1 MKRNE
6 SSKKLYLL
14 ILIISSITSYIILSI
29 DKSEVFSYIY
39 EENRYYL
46 LDTVRLI
53 YLVSLIFIFILIY
66 YASFYMISERKND
79 IGLLMAEGLGQ
90 KKLFILL
97 FKYSLKNLLKAN
109 LLGLSLS
116 VLINEFINLLTVK
129 VLSLGLTFHNFS
141 LSFKAIILT
150 LSISLFLNSLSIYTI
165 VRDFYKKNPDEIF
178 RGEIRSR
185 SDSFLF
191 LALVLFLLGTILNYD
206 YFWEDLLAR
215 LSLISIFLLILFFI
229 LSKILQK
236 TSGKNL
242 IVRKSLSLTFKK
254 DKASLLFTSFMLIVG
269 TLILSYTILTSMASR
284 NALER
289 PADFTLYD
297 SKEKID
303 ILSKDQDMAQMIG
316 EIYPVFG
323 YEYWDIDSDELNN
336 LVKANIS
343 LDRQSKNE
351 FYFEPGFLLRE
362 SSFENIYKIEADLGD
377 DEAIVLAKSEN
388 EKYALEETLAK
399 KDSSLIIGGKN
410 YRIRNIVKSNKI
422 FSNDVIGLASM
433 VVVND
438 KVYDSLIAIRKPFA
452 YNINLSKEFV
462 NSFGFSKGSDMLRE
476 AFIKGGYKYE
486 SYIWQAKNA
495 ILQITE
501 NLYTY
506 FYLSLIFILAGLSF
520 FTIRIFILFEKS
532 KEKLTIL
539 SLMGQDMDEIRSI
552 IKKEYTTLF
561 LTVGFASLFLSVIL
575 FMNLPFT
582 MNIFLKLKLRKII
595 GTLALISLAFLIL
608 IGLFLRFIIRMCY
621 ERIVNYEED
630 FNNWRWQKPL
640 KWIKGIFG
648 KQGLWSCQCR

>member
-1 MKRNE
+1 MKRSQ

-97 FKYSLKNLLKAN
+97 FKDSLKDLLRAN
-109 LLGLSLS
+109 ILGLSIS
-116 VLINEFINLLTVK
+116 IFINEFINLLTVK

-141 LSFKAIILT
+141 LSFKALILT
-150 LSISLFLNSLSIYTI
+150 IAISIFLNILSIYTI

-191 LALVLFLLGTILNYD
+191 LALVLFLLGTFLNYD
-206 YFWEDLLAR
+206 YFWEDLLVL

-254 DKASLLFTSFMLIVG
+254 DKASLLFTSFMLILG
-269 TLILSYTILTSMASR
+269 TLILAYTILTSIASR

-362 SSFENIYKIEADLGD
+362 SSFENIYQIEADLGD
-377 DEAIVLAKSEN
+377 DEAIVLAKTEN

-399 KDSSLIIGGKN
+399 KDSSIMIGGKN
-410 YRIRNIVKSNKI
+410 YRVRKLIKSNKI

-438 KVYDSLIAIRKPFA
+438 KVYDSLISKKEPFA
-452 YNINLSKEFV
+452 YNINLSKDFV
-462 NSFGFSKGSDMLRE
+462 NSFGFSKGSDMLRQ
-476 AFIKGGYKYE
+476 AFIDGGYKYE

-495 ILQITE
+495 ISQITE

-532 KEKLTIL
+532 KEKLRIL
-539 SLMGQDMDEIRSI
+539 SLMGQDMEEIRAI
-552 IKKEYTTLF
+552 IRKEYTTLF
-561 LTVGFASLFLSVIL
+561 LTVGLVSIIVSILLFTKI
-575 FMNLPFT
+575 PYT
-582 MNIFLKLKLRKII
+582 MNIFFKLKLSKII
-595 GTLALISLAFLIL
+595 GSLALISMALLLL
-608 IGLFLRFIIRMCY
+608 IGLFLRFILRMSY
-621 ERIVNYEED
+621 ERILNYEED
-630 FNNWRWQKPL
+630 FNN
-640 KWIKGIFG
+640 
-648 KQGLWSCQCR
+648 

>member
-53 YLVSLIFIFILIY
+53 YLISLIFIFILIY
-66 YASFYMISERKND
+66 YASFYLISERKND

-90 KKLFILL
+90 KKLFKLL
-97 FKYSLKNLLKAN
+97 FKDSLKDLMRAN
-109 LLGLSLS
+109 ILGLSIS
-116 VLINEFINLLTVK
+116 IFINEFINLLTVK

-150 LSISLFLNSLSIYTI
+150 LVISLFLNILSIYTI
-165 VRDFYKKNPDEIF
+165 VRDFYKKDPDEIF

-206 YFWEDLLAR
+206 YFWEDLLVL
-215 LSLISIFLLILFFI
+215 LSLVSIFLLILFFI

-236 TSGKNL
+236 TSERDL

-269 TLILSYTILTSMASR
+269 TYILAYTILTSMASR

-289 PADFTLYD
+289 PADFTLYE
-297 SKEKID
+297 SQEKID
-303 ILSKDQDMAQMIG
+303 NLSKDQDMGQMIG
-316 EIYPVFG
+316 EIYPVYG
-323 YEYWDIDSDELNN
+323 YEYWDIDTSEIYN
-336 LVKANIS
+336 LVRANIS
-343 LDRQSKNE
+343 LDRSTKND
-351 FYFEPGFLLRE
+351 FFFEPRFLLKE
-362 SSFENIYKIEADLGD
+362 SSFENIYKSVFSLGD
-377 DEAIVLAKSEN
+377 KEAILLASNEN
-388 EKYALEETLAK
+388 EKYALEDTISKE
-399 KDSSLIIGGKN
+399 SLFIKLGGEEFKV
-410 YRIRNIVKSNKI
+410 IPLLMSNKI
-422 FSNDVIGLASM
+422 FSNDVISLSSM

-438 KVYDSLIAIRKPFA
+438 KVYQNLIGDKAPFA
-452 YNINLSKEFV
+452 YNVNLRKDFV
-462 NSFGFSKGSDMLRE
+462 NSFGFSKGSDMLRQ
-476 AFIKGGYKYE
+476 AFIDRGYKYE

-495 ILQITE
+495 ISKITE

-520 FTIRIFILFEKS
+520 FTIRIFMLFEKS
-532 KEKLTIL
+532 KEKLRIL
-539 SLMGQDMDEIRSI
+539 SLMGQDMEEIRSI

-561 LTVGFASLFLSVIL
+561 LTVGLVSIIVS
-575 FMNLPFT
+575 
-582 MNIFLKLKLRKII
+582 IFLFTNIPYTMDIFSKLKLSKII
-595 GTLALISLAFLIL
+595 GTLSLISLGILVL
-608 IGLFLRFIIRMCY
+608 IGLFLRFILRMSY
-621 ERIVNYEED
+621 ERILNYEED
-630 FNNWRWQKPL
+630 FNN
-640 KWIKGIFG
+640 
-648 KQGLWSCQCR
+648 

>member
-97 FKYSLKNLLKAN
+97 FKDSLKDLLRAN
-109 LLGLSLS
+109 ILGLSIS
-116 VLINEFINLLTVK
+116 IFINEFINLLTVK

-141 LSFKAIILT
+141 VSFKAIILT
-150 LSISLFLNSLSIYTI
+150 LAISLFLNSLSIYTI
-165 VRDFYKKNPDEIF
+165 VRDFYKENPDEIF

-206 YFWEDLLAR
+206 YFWEDLLVL

-242 IVRKSLSLTFKK
+242 IVMKSLSLTFKK
-254 DKASLLFTSFMLIVG
+254 DKASLLFTSFMLILG
-269 TLILSYTILTSMASR
+269 TLILAYTILTSIASR

-377 DEAIVLAKSEN
+377 DEAIVLAKTEN

-399 KDSSLIIGGKN
+399 KDSSIMIGDKN
-410 YRIRNIVKSNKI
+410 YRLRKLIKSNKI

-438 KVYDSLIAIRKPFA
+438 KVYDSLISKKEPFA
-452 YNINLSKEFV
+452 YNINLSKDFV
-462 NSFGFSKGSDMLRE
+462 NSFGFSKGSDMLRQ
-476 AFIKGGYKYE
+476 AFIDGGYKYE

-495 ILQITE
+495 ISQITE

-532 KEKLTIL
+532 KEKLRIL
-539 SLMGQDMDEIRSI
+539 SLMGQDMEEIRAI
-552 IKKEYTTLF
+552 IRKEYTTLF
-561 LTVGFASLFLSVIL
+561 LTVGLVSIIVSIFLFTKI
-575 FMNLPFT
+575 PYT
-582 MNIFLKLKLRKII
+582 MNIFFKLKLSKII
-595 GTLALISLAFLIL
+595 GSLALISMALLLL
-608 IGLFLRFIIRMCY
+608 IGLFLRFILRMSY
-621 ERIVNYEED
+621 ERILNYEED
-630 FNNWRWQKPL
+630 FNN
-640 KWIKGIFG
+640 
-648 KQGLWSCQCR
+648 

>member
-53 YLVSLIFIFILIY
+53 YLISLIFIFILIY
-66 YASFYMISERKND
+66 YASFYLISERKND

-90 KKLFILL
+90 KKLFKLL
-97 FKYSLKNLLKAN
+97 FKDSLKDLMRAN
-109 LLGLSLS
+109 ILGLSIS
-116 VLINEFINLLTVK
+116 IFINEFINLLTVK

-150 LSISLFLNSLSIYTI
+150 LVISLFLNILSIYTI
-165 VRDFYKKNPDEIF
+165 VRDFYKKDPDEIF

-206 YFWEDLLAR
+206 YFWEDLLVL
-215 LSLISIFLLILFFI
+215 LSLVSIFLLILFFI

-236 TSGKNL
+236 TSERDL

-269 TLILSYTILTSMASR
+269 TYILAYTILTSMASR

-289 PADFTLYD
+289 PADFTLYE
-297 SKEKID
+297 SQEKID
-303 ILSKDQDMAQMIG
+303 NLSKDQDMGQMIG
-316 EIYPVFG
+316 EIYPVYG
-323 YEYWDIDSDELNN
+323 YEYWDIDTSEIYN
-336 LVKANIS
+336 LVRANIS
-343 LDRQSKNE
+343 LDRSTKND
-351 FYFEPGFLLRE
+351 FFFEPRFLLKE
-362 SSFENIYKIEADLGD
+362 SSFENIYKSVFSLGD
-377 DEAIVLAKSEN
+377 KEAILLASNEN
-388 EKYALEETLAK
+388 EKYALEDTISKE
-399 KDSSLIIGGKN
+399 SLFIKLGGEEFKV
-410 YRIRNIVKSNKI
+410 IPLLMSNKI
-422 FSNDVIGLASM
+422 FSNDVISLSSM

-438 KVYDSLIAIRKPFA
+438 KVYQNLIGDKAPFA
-452 YNINLSKEFV
+452 YNVNLRKDFV
-462 NSFGFSKGSDMLRE
+462 NSFGFSKGSDMLRQ
-476 AFIKGGYKYE
+476 AFIDRGYKYE

-495 ILQITE
+495 ISKITE

-520 FTIRIFILFEKS
+520 FTIRIFMLFEKS
-532 KEKLTIL
+532 KEKLRIL
-539 SLMGQDMDEIRSI
+539 SLMGQDMEEIRSI

-561 LTVGFASLFLSVIL
+561 LTVGLVSIIVS
-575 FMNLPFT
+575 
-582 MNIFLKLKLRKII
+582 IFLFTNIPYTMDIFFKLKLSKII
-595 GTLALISLAFLIL
+595 GTLALISMGLLFL
-608 IGLFLRFIIRMCY
+608 IGLFLRFILRMSY
-621 ERIVNYEED
+621 ERILNYEED
-630 FNNWRWQKPL
+630 FNN
-640 KWIKGIFG
+640 
-648 KQGLWSCQCR
+648 

>member
-79 IGLLMAEGLGQ
+79 IGIMMSEGLGQ
-90 KKLFILL
+90 KKLFKLL
-97 FKYSLKNLLKAN
+97 FKDSLKDLLRAN
-109 LLGLSLS
+109 ILGLSIS
-116 VLINEFINLLTVK
+116 IFINEFINLLTVK

-141 LSFKAIILT
+141 LSFKALILT
-150 LSISLFLNSLSIYTI
+150 IAISIFLNILSIYTI

-206 YFWEDLLAR
+206 YFWEDLLFL

-254 DKASLLFTSFMLIVG
+254 DKASLLFTSFMLILG
-269 TLILSYTILTSMASR
+269 TLILAYTILTSIASR

-343 LDRQSKNE
+343 LDRQSRNE

-377 DEAIVLAKSEN
+377 DEAIVLAKTEN

-399 KDSSLIIGGKN
+399 KDSTLIIGGKN
-410 YRIRNIVKSNKI
+410 YRVRKLIKSNKI

-438 KVYDSLIAIRKPFA
+438 KVYDSLISKKEPFA
-452 YNINLSKEFV
+452 YNINLSKDFV
-462 NSFGFSKGSDMLRE
+462 NSFGFSKGSDMLRQ
-476 AFIKGGYKYE
+476 AFIDGGYKYE

-495 ILQITE
+495 ISQITE

-532 KEKLTIL
+532 KEKLRIL
-539 SLMGQDMDEIRSI
+539 SLMGQDMEEIRAI
-552 IKKEYTTLF
+552 IRKEYTTLF
-561 LTVGFASLFLSVIL
+561 LTVGLVSIIVSIFLFTKI
-575 FMNLPFT
+575 PYT
-582 MNIFLKLKLRKII
+582 INIFFKLKLSKII
-595 GTLALISLAFLIL
+595 GSLALISMALLLL
-608 IGLFLRFIIRMCY
+608 IGLFLRFILRMSY
-621 ERIVNYEED
+621 ERILNYEED
-630 FNNWRWQKPL
+630 FNN
-640 KWIKGIFG
+640 
-648 KQGLWSCQCR
+648 

>member
-53 YLVSLIFIFILIY
+53 YIISLIFIFILIY
-66 YASFYMISERKND
+66 YASFYLISERKND

-90 KKLFILL
+90 KKLFKLL
-97 FKYSLKNLLKAN
+97 FKDSLKDLLRAN
-109 LLGLSLS
+109 ILGLSIS
-116 VLINEFINLLTVK
+116 IFINEFINLLTVK

-150 LSISLFLNSLSIYTI
+150 LVISLFLNSLSIHTI
-165 VRDFYKKNPDEIF
+165 VRDFYKKDPDEIF

-206 YFWEDLLAR
+206 YFWEDLLVL
-215 LSLISIFLLILFFI
+215 LSLVSIFLLILFFI

-236 TSGKNL
+236 TSERDL

-269 TLILSYTILTSMASR
+269 TYILAYTILTSMASR

-289 PADFTLYD
+289 PADFTLYE
-297 SKEKID
+297 SQEKID
-303 ILSKDQDMAQMIG
+303 NLSKDEDMAQMIG
-316 EIYPVFG
+316 EIYPVYG
-323 YEYWDIDSDELNN
+323 YEYWDIDASEINN
-336 LVKANIS
+336 LVRANIS
-343 LDRQSKNE
+343 LDRSTKND
-351 FYFEPGFLLRE
+351 FFFEPRFLLKE
-362 SSFENIYKIEADLGD
+362 SSFENIYKSEFSLGD
-377 DEAIVLAKSEN
+377 KEAILLASNEN
-388 EKYALEETLAK
+388 EKYALEDTIAK
-399 KDSSLIIGGKN
+399 ESLFIKLGGEEFKV
-410 YRIRNIVKSNKI
+410 IPLLMSNKI
-422 FSNDVIGLASM
+422 FSNDVISLSSM

-438 KVYDSLIAIRKPFA
+438 KVYQNLIGDKAPFA
-452 YNINLSKEFV
+452 YNVNLRKDFV
-462 NSFGFSKGSDMLRE
+462 NSFGFSKGSDMLRQ
-476 AFIKGGYKYE
+476 AFIDRGYKYE

-495 ILQITE
+495 ISKITE

-520 FTIRIFILFEKS
+520 FTIRIFMLFEKS
-532 KEKLTIL
+532 KEKLRIL
-539 SLMGQDMDEIRSI
+539 SLMGQDMEEIRSI

-561 LTVGFASLFLSVIL
+561 LTVGLVSIIVS
-575 FMNLPFT
+575 
-582 MNIFLKLKLRKII
+582 IFLFTNIPYTMDIFSKLKLSKII
-595 GTLALISLAFLIL
+595 GTLSLISLGILVL
-608 IGLFLRFIIRMCY
+608 IGLFLRFILRMSY
-621 ERIVNYEED
+621 ERILNYEED
-630 FNNWRWQKPL
+630 FNN
-640 KWIKGIFG
+640 
-648 KQGLWSCQCR
+648 

>member
-53 YLVSLIFIFILIY
+53 YLISLIFIFILIY
-66 YASFYMISERKND
+66 YASFYLISERKND

-90 KKLFILL
+90 KKLFKLL
-97 FKYSLKNLLKAN
+97 FKDSLKDLMRAN
-109 LLGLSLS
+109 ILGLSIS
-116 VLINEFINLLTVK
+116 IFINEFINLLTVK

-150 LSISLFLNSLSIYTI
+150 LVISLFLNILSIYTI
-165 VRDFYKKNPDEIF
+165 VRDFYKKDPDEIF

-206 YFWEDLLAR
+206 YFWEDLLVL
-215 LSLISIFLLILFFI
+215 LSLVSIFLLILFFI

-236 TSGKNL
+236 TSGRDL

-269 TLILSYTILTSMASR
+269 TYILAYTILTSMASR

-289 PADFTLYD
+289 PADFTLYE
-297 SKEKID
+297 SQEKID
-303 ILSKDQDMAQMIG
+303 NLSKDQDMGQMIG
-316 EIYPVFG
+316 EIYPVYG
-323 YEYWDIDSDELNN
+323 YEYWDIDTSEIYN
-336 LVKANIS
+336 LVRANIS
-343 LDRQSKNE
+343 LDRSTKND
-351 FYFEPGFLLRE
+351 FFFEPRFLLKE
-362 SSFENIYKIEADLGD
+362 SSFENIYKSVFSLGD
-377 DEAIVLAKSEN
+377 KEAILLASNEN
-388 EKYALEETLAK
+388 EKYALEDTISKE
-399 KDSSLIIGGKN
+399 SLFIKLGGEEFKV
-410 YRIRNIVKSNKI
+410 IPLLMSNKI
-422 FSNDVIGLASM
+422 FSNDVISLSSM

-438 KVYDSLIAIRKPFA
+438 KVYQNLIGDKAPFA
-452 YNINLSKEFV
+452 YNVNLRKDFV
-462 NSFGFSKGSDMLRE
+462 NSFGFSKGSDMLRQ
-476 AFIKGGYKYE
+476 AFIDRGYKYE

-495 ILQITE
+495 ISKITE

-520 FTIRIFILFEKS
+520 FTIRIFMLFEKS
-532 KEKLTIL
+532 KEKLRIL
-539 SLMGQDMDEIRSI
+539 SLMGQDMEEIRSI

-561 LTVGFASLFLSVIL
+561 LTVGLVSIIVS
-575 FMNLPFT
+575 
-582 MNIFLKLKLRKII
+582 IFLFTNIPYTMDIFSKLKLSKII
-595 GTLALISLAFLIL
+595 GTLSLISLGILVL
-608 IGLFLRFIIRMCY
+608 IGLFLRFILRMSY
-621 ERIVNYEED
+621 ERILNYEED
-630 FNNWRWQKPL
+630 FNN
-640 KWIKGIFG
+640 
-648 KQGLWSCQCR
+648 

>member
-79 IGLLMAEGLGQ
+79 IGIMMAEGLGQ
-90 KKLFILL
+90 NKLFRLL
-97 FKYSLKNLLKAN
+97 FKDSLKDLLKAN

-116 VLINEFINLLTVK
+116 IFINEFINLLTVK

-141 LSFKAIILT
+141 LSFKALILT
-150 LSISLFLNSLSIYTI
+150 IAISIFLNILSIYTI

-206 YFWEDLLAR
+206 YFWEDLLVL

-236 TSGKNL
+236 TSGKDL
-242 IVRKSLSLTFKK
+242 IVRKSMSLTFKK
-254 DKASLLFTSFMLIVG
+254 DKASLLFTSFMLILG
-269 TLILSYTILTSMASR
+269 TLILAYTILTSIASR

-343 LDRQSKNE
+343 LDRQSRNE

-377 DEAIVLAKSEN
+377 DEAIVLAKTEN

-399 KDSSLIIGGKN
+399 KDSTLIIGGKN
-410 YRIRNIVKSNKI
+410 YRLRNIVKSNKI

-438 KVYDSLIAIRKPFA
+438 KVYDSLISKKEPFA
-452 YNINLSKEFV
+452 YNINLSKDFV
-462 NSFGFSKGSDMLRE
+462 NAFGFSKGSDMLRQ
-476 AFIKGGYKYE
+476 AFIDGGYKYE

-495 ILQITE
+495 ISQITE

-532 KEKLTIL
+532 KEKLRIL
-539 SLMGQDMDEIRSI
+539 SLMGQDMEEIRAI
-552 IKKEYTTLF
+552 IRKEYTTLF
-561 LTVGFASLFLSVIL
+561 LTVGLVSIIVSIFLFTKI
-575 FMNLPFT
+575 PYT
-582 MNIFLKLKLRKII
+582 MNIFFKLKLSKII
-595 GTLALISLAFLIL
+595 GSLALISMALLL
-608 IGLFLRFIIRMCY
+608 LMGLFLRFILRMSY
-621 ERIVNYEED
+621 ERILNYEED
-630 FNNWRWQKPL
+630 FNN
-640 KWIKGIFG
+640 
-648 KQGLWSCQCR
+648 

>member
-53 YLVSLIFIFILIY
+53 YIISLIFIFILIY
-66 YASFYMISERKND
+66 YASFYLISERKND

-90 KKLFILL
+90 KKLFKLL
-97 FKYSLKNLLKAN
+97 FKDSLKDLMRAN
-109 LLGLSLS
+109 ILGLSIS
-116 VLINEFINLLTVK
+116 IFINEFINLLTVK
-129 VLSLGLTFHNFS
+129 VLSLGLSFHNFS

-150 LSISLFLNSLSIYTI
+150 LVISLFLNSLSIYTI

-206 YFWEDLLAR
+206 YFWEDLLFL

-236 TSGKNL
+236 TSERDL

-269 TLILSYTILTSMASR
+269 TYILAYTILTSMASR

-289 PADFTLYD
+289 PADFTLYE
-297 SKEKID
+297 SQEKID
-303 ILSKDQDMAQMIG
+303 NLSKDQDMGQMIG

-323 YEYWDIDSDELNN
+323 YEYVDIETSEIYN
-336 LVKANIS
+336 LVRANIS
-343 LDRQSKNE
+343 LDRSTKND
-351 FYFEPGFLLRE
+351 FFFEPRFLLKE
-362 SSFENIYKIEADLGD
+362 SSFENIYKSKLSLGD
-377 DEAIVLAKSEN
+377 KEAILLASNEN
-388 EKYALEETLAK
+388 EKYALEDTLAK
-399 KDSSLIIGGKN
+399 ESLFIKLGGEEFKVMP
-410 YRIRNIVKSNKI
+410 ILMSNKI
-422 FSNDVIGLASM
+422 FSNDVISLSSM

-438 KVYDSLIAIRKPFA
+438 KVYQNLIGDKAPFA
-452 YNINLSKEFV
+452 YNVNLRKDFV
-462 NSFGFSKGSDMLRE
+462 NSFGFSKGSDMLRQ
-476 AFIKGGYKYE
+476 AFIDRGYKYE

-495 ILQITE
+495 ISKITE

-520 FTIRIFILFEKS
+520 FTIRIFMLFEKS
-532 KEKLTIL
+532 KEKLRIL

-561 LTVGFASLFLSVIL
+561 LTVGLVSIIVS
-575 FMNLPFT
+575 
-582 MNIFLKLKLRKII
+582 IFLFTNIPYTMDIFFKLKLSKII
-595 GTLALISLAFLIL
+595 GTLALISMGLLFL
-608 IGLFLRFIIRMCY
+608 IGLFLRFILRMSY
-621 ERIVNYEED
+621 ERILNYEED
-630 FNNWRWQKPL
+630 FNN
-640 KWIKGIFG
+640 
-648 KQGLWSCQCR
+648 

>member
-1 MKRNE
+1 MKRSQ

-90 KKLFILL
+90 KKLFKLL
-97 FKYSLKNLLKAN
+97 FKDSLKDLLRAN
-109 LLGLSLS
+109 ILGLSIS
-116 VLINEFINLLTVK
+116 IFINEFINLLTVK

-141 LSFKAIILT
+141 VSFKAIILT
-150 LSISLFLNSLSIYTI
+150 LAISLFLNSLSIYTI

-206 YFWEDLLAR
+206 YFWEDLLVL
-215 LSLISIFLLILFFI
+215 LSIISIFLLILFFI

-269 TLILSYTILTSMASR
+269 TLILAYTILTSIASR

-323 YEYWDIDSDELNN
+323 YEYWDIDASELID

-343 LDRQSKNE
+343 LDRQTKND

-377 DEAIVLAKSEN
+377 DEAILLAISEN

-399 KDSSLIIGGKN
+399 KDSSIIIGGKN
-410 YRIRNIVKSNKI
+410 YRVRKLIKSNKI

-438 KVYDSLIAIRKPFA
+438 KVYDSLISKKEPFA
-452 YNINLSKEFV
+452 YNINLSKDFV
-462 NSFGFSKGSDMLRE
+462 NSFGFSKGSDMLRQ
-476 AFIKGGYKYE
+476 AFIDGGYKYE

-495 ILQITE
+495 ISQITE

-532 KEKLTIL
+532 KEKLRIL
-539 SLMGQDMDEIRSI
+539 SLMGQDMDEIRAI
-552 IKKEYTTLF
+552 IRKEYTTLF
-561 LTVGFASLFLSVIL
+561 LTVGLVSIIVSIFLFTKI
-575 FMNLPFT
+575 PYT
-582 MNIFLKLKLRKII
+582 MNIFFKLKLSKII
-595 GTLALISLAFLIL
+595 GSLALISMALLL
-608 IGLFLRFIIRMCY
+608 LMGLFLRFILRMSY
-621 ERIVNYEED
+621 ERILNYEED
-630 FNNWRWQKPL
+630 FNN
-640 KWIKGIFG
+640 
-648 KQGLWSCQCR
+648 

>member
-1 MKRNE
+1 MKRSQ

-79 IGLLMAEGLGQ
+79 IGIMMAEGLGQ
-90 KKLFILL
+90 NKLFRLL
-97 FKYSLKNLLKAN
+97 FKDSLKDLLKAN

-116 VLINEFINLLTVK
+116 IFINEFINLLTVK

-141 LSFKAIILT
+141 LSFKALILT
-150 LSISLFLNSLSIYTI
+150 IAISIFLNILSIYTI

-206 YFWEDLLAR
+206 YFWEDLLVL

-236 TSGKNL
+236 TSGKDL

-269 TLILSYTILTSMASR
+269 TLILAYTILTSIASR

-323 YEYWDIDSDELNN
+323 YEYWDIDASELID

-343 LDRQSKNE
+343 LDRQTKND

-362 SSFENIYKIEADLGD
+362 SSFENIYKMETDLGD
-377 DEAIVLAKSEN
+377 DEAILLAISEN

-399 KDSSLIIGGKN
+399 KDSSIIIGGKN
-410 YRIRNIVKSNKI
+410 YRVRKLIKSNKI

-438 KVYDSLIAIRKPFA
+438 KVYDSLISKKEPFA
-452 YNINLSKEFV
+452 YNINLSKDFV
-462 NSFGFSKGSDMLRE
+462 NSFGFSKGSDMLRQ
-476 AFIKGGYKYE
+476 AFIDGGYKYE

-495 ILQITE
+495 ISQITE

-520 FTIRIFILFEKS
+520 FTIRIFMLFEKS
-532 KEKLTIL
+532 KEKLRIL
-539 SLMGQDMDEIRSI
+539 SLMGQDMDEIRAI

-561 LTVGFASLFLSVIL
+561 LTVGLVSLIVS
-575 FMNLPFT
+575 
-582 MNIFLKLKLRKII
+582 IFLFTKIPYTVDIFFKLKLSKII
-595 GTLALISLAFLIL
+595 GTLALISLALLIL
-608 IGLFLRFIIRMCY
+608 MGLFLRFILRMSY
-621 ERIVNYEED
+621 ERILNYEED
-630 FNNWRWQKPL
+630 FNN
-640 KWIKGIFG
+640 
-648 KQGLWSCQCR
+648 

>member
-97 FKYSLKNLLKAN
+97 FKDSLKDLLRAN
-109 LLGLSLS
+109 ILGLSIS
-116 VLINEFINLLTVK
+116 IFINEFINLLTVK

-141 LSFKAIILT
+141 VSFKAIILT
-150 LSISLFLNSLSIYTI
+150 LAISLFLNSLSIYTI
-165 VRDFYKKNPDEIF
+165 VRDFYKENPDEIF

-206 YFWEDLLAR
+206 YFWADLLVL

-254 DKASLLFTSFMLIVG
+254 DKASLLFTSFMLILG
-269 TLILSYTILTSMASR
+269 TLILAYTILTSIASR

-362 SSFENIYKIEADLGD
+362 SSFENIYKIEADLGY
-377 DEAIVLAKSEN
+377 DEAVVLAKTEN

-399 KDSSLIIGGKN
+399 KDSSIMIGDKN
-410 YRIRNIVKSNKI
+410 YRLRKLVKSNKI

-438 KVYDSLIAIRKPFA
+438 KVYDSLISKKEPFA
-452 YNINLSKEFV
+452 YNINLSKDFV
-462 NSFGFSKGSDMLRE
+462 NSFGFSKGSDMLRQ
-476 AFIKGGYKYE
+476 AFIDGGYKYE

-495 ILQITE
+495 ISQITE

-532 KEKLTIL
+532 KEKLRIL
-539 SLMGQDMDEIRSI
+539 SLMGQDMEEIRAI
-552 IKKEYTTLF
+552 IRKEYTTLF
-561 LTVGFASLFLSVIL
+561 LTVGLVSIIVSIFLFTKI
-575 FMNLPFT
+575 PYT
-582 MNIFLKLKLRKII
+582 MNIFFKLKLSKII
-595 GTLALISLAFLIL
+595 GSLALISIALLLL
-608 IGLFLRFIIRMCY
+608 IGLFLRFILRMSY
-621 ERIVNYEED
+621 ERILNYEED
-630 FNNWRWQKPL
+630 FNN
-640 KWIKGIFG
+640 
-648 KQGLWSCQCR
+648 

>member
-1 MKRNE
+1 MRKNE

-14 ILIISSITSYIILSI
+14 ILIITSITSYIILSI

-53 YLVSLIFIFILIY
+53 YLVSLIFVFILIY
-66 YASFYMISERKND
+66 YASFYMVSERKNE
-79 IGLLMAEGLGQ
+79 IGLLIAEGLSK
-90 KKLFILL
+90 KKLFRIL
-97 FKYSLKNLLKAN
+97 FKDSLKDLLKAN

-116 VLINEFINLLTVK
+116 IFINEFINLLTVK
-129 VLSLGLTFHNFS
+129 VLSLGLNFHNFS
-141 LSFKAIILT
+141 ISFKALILT
-150 LSISLFLNSLSIYTI
+150 LGISLFLNILSIYTL

-206 YFWEDLLAR
+206 YFWEDLLVL

-254 DKASLLFTSFMLIVG
+254 DKASLLFTSFMLILG
-269 TLILSYTILTSMASR
+269 TLILAYTILTSIASR

-362 SSFENIYKIEADLGD
+362 SSFENIYQIEADLGD
-377 DEAIVLAKSEN
+377 DEAIVLAKTEN

-399 KDSSLIIGGKN
+399 KDSSIMIGGKN
-410 YRIRNIVKSNKI
+410 YRVRKLIKSNKI

-438 KVYDSLIAIRKPFA
+438 KVYDSLISKKEPFA
-452 YNINLSKEFV
+452 YNINLSKDFV
-462 NSFGFSKGSDMLRE
+462 NSFGFSKGSDMLRQ
-476 AFIKGGYKYE
+476 AFIDGGYKYE

-495 ILQITE
+495 ISQITE

-532 KEKLTIL
+532 KEKLRIL
-539 SLMGQDMDEIRSI
+539 SLMGQDMEEIRAI
-552 IKKEYTTLF
+552 IRKEYTTLF
-561 LTVGFASLFLSVIL
+561 LTVGLVSLIVSIFLFTKI
-575 FMNLPFT
+575 PYT
-582 MNIFLKLKLRKII
+582 MNIFFKLKLSKII
-595 GTLALISLAFLIL
+595 GSLASISLAFLIL
-608 IGLFLRFIIRMCY
+608 MGLFLRFILRMSY
-621 ERIVNYEED
+621 ERIADYEED
-630 FNNWRWQKPL
+630 FNN
-640 KWIKGIFG
+640 
-648 KQGLWSCQCR
+648 

>member
-630 FNNWRWQKPL
+630 FNN
-640 KWIKGIFG
+640 
-648 KQGLWSCQCR
+648 

>member
-97 FKYSLKNLLKAN
+97 FKDSLKDLLRAN
-109 LLGLSLS
+109 ILGLSIS
-116 VLINEFINLLTVK
+116 IFINEFINLLTVK

-141 LSFKAIILT
+141 VSFKAIILT
-150 LSISLFLNSLSIYTI
+150 LAISLFLNSLSIYTI
-165 VRDFYKKNPDEIF
+165 VRDFYKENPDEIF

-206 YFWEDLLAR
+206 YFWEDLLVL

-254 DKASLLFTSFMLIVG
+254 DKASLLFTSFMLILG
-269 TLILSYTILTSMASR
+269 TLILAYTILTSIASR

-377 DEAIVLAKSEN
+377 DEAIVLAKTEN

-399 KDSSLIIGGKN
+399 KDSSIMIRDKN
-410 YRIRNIVKSNKI
+410 YRLRKLVKSNKI

-438 KVYDSLIAIRKPFA
+438 KVYDSLISKKEPFA
-452 YNINLSKEFV
+452 YNINLSKDFV
-462 NSFGFSKGSDMLRE
+462 NSFGFSKGSDMLRQ
-476 AFIKGGYKYE
+476 AFIDGGYKYE

-495 ILQITE
+495 ISQITE

-532 KEKLTIL
+532 KEKLRIL
-539 SLMGQDMDEIRSI
+539 SLMGQDMEEIRAI
-552 IKKEYTTLF
+552 IRKEYTTLF
-561 LTVGFASLFLSVIL
+561 LTVGLVSIIVSIFLFTKI
-575 FMNLPFT
+575 PYT
-582 MNIFLKLKLRKII
+582 MNIFFKLKLSKII
-595 GTLALISLAFLIL
+595 GSLALISMALLLL
-608 IGLFLRFIIRMCY
+608 IGLFLRFILRMSY
-621 ERIVNYEED
+621 ERILNYEED
-630 FNNWRWQKPL
+630 FNN
-640 KWIKGIFG
+640 
-648 KQGLWSCQCR
+648 

>member
-53 YLVSLIFIFILIY
+53 YIISLIFIFILIY
-66 YASFYMISERKND
+66 YASFYLISERKND

-90 KKLFILL
+90 KKLFKLL
-97 FKYSLKNLLKAN
+97 FKDSLKDLLRAN
-109 LLGLSLS
+109 ILGLSIS
-116 VLINEFINLLTVK
+116 IFINEFINLLTVK

-150 LSISLFLNSLSIYTI
+150 LVISLFLNSLSIHTI
-165 VRDFYKKNPDEIF
+165 VRDFYKKDPDEIF

-191 LALVLFLLGTILNYD
+191 LAIVLFLLGTILNYD
-206 YFWEDLLAR
+206 YFWEDLLVL
-215 LSLISIFLLILFFI
+215 LSLVSIFLLILFFI

-236 TSGKNL
+236 TSERDL

-269 TLILSYTILTSMASR
+269 TYILAYTILTSMASR

-289 PADFTLYD
+289 PADFTLYE
-297 SKEKID
+297 SQEKID
-303 ILSKDQDMAQMIG
+303 NLSKDQDMGQMIG
-316 EIYPVFG
+316 EIYPVYG
-323 YEYWDIDSDELNN
+323 YEYWDIDTSEIYN
-336 LVKANIS
+336 LVRANIS
-343 LDRQSKNE
+343 LDRSTKND
-351 FYFEPGFLLRE
+351 FFFEPRFLLKE
-362 SSFENIYKIEADLGD
+362 SSFENIYKSVFSLGD
-377 DEAIVLAKSEN
+377 KEAILLASNEN
-388 EKYALEETLAK
+388 EKYALEDTISKE
-399 KDSSLIIGGKN
+399 SLFIKLGGEEFKV
-410 YRIRNIVKSNKI
+410 IPLLMSNKI
-422 FSNDVIGLASM
+422 FSNDVISLSSM

-438 KVYDSLIAIRKPFA
+438 KVYQNLIGDKAPFA
-452 YNINLSKEFV
+452 YNVNLRKDFV
-462 NSFGFSKGSDMLRE
+462 NSFGFSKGSDMLRQ
-476 AFIKGGYKYE
+476 AFIDRGYKYE

-495 ILQITE
+495 ISKITE

-520 FTIRIFILFEKS
+520 FTIRIFMLFEKS
-532 KEKLTIL
+532 KEKLRIL
-539 SLMGQDMDEIRSI
+539 SLMGQDMEEIRSI

-561 LTVGFASLFLSVIL
+561 LTVGLVSIIVS
-575 FMNLPFT
+575 
-582 MNIFLKLKLRKII
+582 IFLFTNIPYTMDIFSKLKLSKII
-595 GTLALISLAFLIL
+595 GTLSLISLGILVL
-608 IGLFLRFIIRMCY
+608 IGLFLRFILRMSY
-621 ERIVNYEED
+621 ERILNYEED
-630 FNNWRWQKPL
+630 FNN
-640 KWIKGIFG
+640 
-648 KQGLWSCQCR
+648 

>member
-410 YRIRNIVKSNKI
+410 YRLRNIVKSNKI
-422 FSNDVIGLASM
+422 FSNDVIGLSSM

-532 KEKLTIL
+532 KGKLRIL
-539 SLMGQDMDEIRSI
+539 SLMGQDMEEIRSI

-561 LTVGFASLFLSVIL
+561 LTVGFASLFLSVVL

-630 FNNWRWQKPL
+630 FNN
-640 KWIKGIFG
+640 
-648 KQGLWSCQCR
+648 